1 MQKERELFSDCPVDP
16 DNAMLLWPFIGLVC
30 TVLLSVLYNEILWGG
45 PLANHAG
52 YLIPAGVGGGGGF
65 LSAWWYR
72 RYCFYLDET
81 NHRSSKFEELSKR
94 YELIL
99 QSTEEGIFEIDR
111 DGMCLF
117 VNRAALQM
125 VQFSEHELLGQ
136 SVHELIHGLRL
147 DGSPLKACDCPL
159 IHVFETL
166 ESVHIADD
174 CKMRKDGSVFVA
186 DTFAYPVFDHDKVSV
201 VVMFRDAT
209 EERKLQKRIQYMA
222 NFDSLTGLQNRY
234 AFEQCLT
241 EAIANVYT
249 ESQQHVL
256 CYIDL
261 DQFKIINDT
270 VGHVAGDAMLQELSR
285 YLSKQIRKGDVLG
298 RLGGDEF
305 GLLLHNCCLE
315 DIHKIIQTLQEHISL
330 FRFQWDDQTFKASL
344 SIGICLLD
352 ATIRDLTQA
361 LKYSDQACY
370 MAKESGRNRYHI
382 YNSDDNEFQTMNEQM
397 MWVARINQALSDERF
412 FLRRQTIARL
422 DSSEDKQPIQF
433 EVLISMQDETGKT
446 LPPGGFIPAAERY
459 GLMPMIDRWVLKTTF
474 DWLEENSN
482 LQSSIDFVSINLSG
496 ASFSDESFL
505 DFIQSELVNRSFSPD
520 KICFE
525 ITETAAMQQMQKA
538 IHFIDEVK
546 RTGCRFA
553 LDDFG
558 SGMASFGY
566 LKNFSVDFIKVD
578 GSFVKDLINDPLSR
592 AVVDSIHRIARV
604 MQISTIAE
612 HAEDQETL
620 EVLKSI
626 GIDYVQG
633 YIISRPEK
641 LS

>member
-1 MQKERELFSDCPVDP
+1 MQEERKLFCGLSICP
-16 DNAMLLWPFIGLVC
+16 DNAMLLWPIVGVVF
-30 TVLLSVLYNEILWGG
+30 TVSLSVLYNELLWGG
-45 PLANHAG
+45 PLEHHVG
-52 YLIPAGVGGGGGF
+52 YLIPAGVGTLGGF

-72 RYCFYLDET
+72 RYRFYLEET
-81 NHRSSKFEELSKR
+81 STRSNNFEKMSRR

-99 QSTEEGIFEIDR
+99 QSTEEGIFELNQ
-111 DGMCLF
+111 DGICLF
-117 VNRAALQM
+117 INRAAQQILG
-125 VQFSEHELLGQ
+125 FSEGELLGQ
-136 SVHELIHGLRL
+136 DIHKLIHHCVDEESGKEN
-147 DGSPLKACDCPL
+147 PNCPL
-159 IHVFETL
+159 INIFKTH
-166 ESVHIADD
+166 ESIHIPDD
-174 CKMRKDGSVFVA
+174 IKIRKDGSEFIA
-186 DTFAYPVFDHDKVSV
+186 DTFAYPVIDHEKVSV

-222 NFDSLTGLQNRY
+222 KFDRLTGLQNRY

-241 EAIANVYT
+241 AAIANVHS

-270 VGHVAGDAMLQELSR
+270 VGHVAGDAMLQELSL
-285 YLSKQIRKGDVLG
+285 YLNKRIRKGDVLG

-315 DIHKIIQTLQEHISL
+315 DIHIIIEALQEQVKV
-330 FRFQWDDQTFKASL
+330 FRFQWNDQVFKASL
-344 SIGICLLD
+344 SIGVCLLD
-352 ATIRDLTQA
+352 ESIKDLTQA
-361 LKYSDQACY
+361 LKCSDQACY
-370 MAKESGRNRYHI
+370 MAKESGRDRYHI
-382 YNSDDNEFQTMNEQM
+382 YNSDDNELRTMNEQM
-397 MWVARINQALSDERF
+397 KWVARINQALTEDRF
-412 FLRRQTIARL
+412 FLRRQAIARL
-422 DSSEDKQPIQF
+422 ENVQDNQQVQF

-459 GLMPMIDRWVLKTTF
+459 GLMSMIDRWVVKATF
-474 DWLEENSN
+474 DWLENNAN
-482 LQSSIDFVSINLSG
+482 LQSTIDFVAINLSG

-505 DFIQSELVNRSFSPD
+505 DFIQSELGDRLFSPD

-525 ITETAAMQQMQKA
+525 ITETAAMHQMQKA
-538 IHFIDEVK
+538 IHFIHEVK
-546 RTGCRFA
+546 KNGCRFA

-566 LKNFSVDFIKVD
+566 LKNFPVDYIKID
-578 GSFVKDLINDPLSR
+578 GSFVQDLINDPLSR

-604 MQISTIAE
+604 MQITTIAE

-620 EVLKSI
+620 EALQSI

-641 LS
+641 LC

>member
-1 MQKERELFSDCPVDP
+1 MQKGHKLSSDCLIDP
-16 DNAMLLWPFIGLVC
+16 DNAMLLWPFVGLVC
-30 TVLLSVLYNEILWGG
+30 TVLLSILYNEILWGG
-45 PLANHAG
+45 PLTNLAG
-52 YLIPAGVGGGGGF
+52 YLIPAGVGSGGGF

-72 RYCFYLDET
+72 RYCFYLDES
-81 NHRSSKFEELSKR
+81 NSRSSKFEELSKR

-111 DGMCLF
+111 EGMCLF

-125 VQFSEHELLGQ
+125 VQFCEHELLGQ
-136 SVHELIHGLRL
+136 SIHELIHGFRV
-147 DGSPLKACDCPL
+147 DGSPLKVCDCPL
-159 IHVFETL
+159 INVFETL
-166 ESVHIADD
+166 ESVHITDD
-174 CKMRKDGSVFVA
+174 CKIRKDGSLFVA

-241 EAIANVYT
+241 EAIANVCT

-285 YLSKQIRKGDVLG
+285 YLSRQIRKGDVLG

-315 DIHKIIQTLQEHISL
+315 NVHKIIQTLQEHISL
-330 FRFQWDDQTFKASL
+330 FRFQWDGQVFNASL
-344 SIGICLLD
+344 SIGVCALD
-352 ATIRDLTQA
+352 ATIKNLTQA

-370 MAKESGRNRYHI
+370 MAKEAGRNRYHI

-397 MWVARINQALSDERF
+397 MWVARINQALSEERF

-422 DSSEDKQPIQF
+422 DSSEDEQPIQF

-474 DWLEENSN
+474 DWLENNNN
-482 LQSSIDFVSINLSG
+482 LQSTIDFVSINLSG

-505 DFIQSELVNRSFSPD
+505 DFIQSELVNRSFPPD

-592 AVVDSIHRIARV
+592 AVVDSIHRIAKV
-604 MQISTIAE
+604 MQIATIAE